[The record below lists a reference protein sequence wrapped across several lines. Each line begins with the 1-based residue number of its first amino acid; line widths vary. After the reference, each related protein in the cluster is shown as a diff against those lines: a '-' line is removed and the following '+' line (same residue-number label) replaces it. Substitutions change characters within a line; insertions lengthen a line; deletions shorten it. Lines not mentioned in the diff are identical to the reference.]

1 MLKKIKSMTSAE
13 MEACQLLN
21 GANGSNASLN
31 NEVTPAESSRHAGA
45 RAKASTVTWKLNI
58 TEQNRSPDFHEMHKN
73 MTSLLKRLGENSKS
87 ILLIP
92 FPYDE
97 YTRSLVKLLKT
108 IFTAEG
114 DIPTYCCFDSD
125 IYTQY
130 EQDKNQWTER
140 TLADSKTIVI
150 FICLTSPDDNTDED
164 CIVYNLLN
172 SCRKEC
178 AFPKCHMLFLH
189 VTDNDKDLQNRYH
202 GDDIHIKHVNAFE
215 SVLRVILK
223 ACGKD
228 PDANSHILE
237 GMLNCETY
245 MHFLEIIG
253 HSVMK

>member
-31 NEVTPAESSRHAGA
+31 NEVTSAESSRHPGA
-45 RAKASTVTWKLNI
+45 RAKTSTVTWKLNI

-73 MTSLLKRLGENSKS
+73 MTLLLKNLGENSKS
-87 ILLIP
+87 ILLMP

-97 YTRSLVKLLKT
+97 YARKIVNVLKT

-114 DIPTYCCFDSD
+114 DIPAYCCFDSD
-125 IYTQY
+125 IYTEY
-130 EQDKNQWTER
+130 EQDKNSWTER
-140 TLADSKTIVI
+140 TLADSKIIVI
-150 FICLTSPDDNTDED
+150 FVCLTSPGENTD

-189 VTDNDKDLQNRYH
+189 VTDKDKDLQNRYH
-202 GDDIHIKHVNAFE
+202 GDDIHIKHENAFE
-215 SVLRVILK
+215 SVLRSILK

-228 PDANSHILE
+228 PNANSHILE
-237 GMLNCETY
+237 GMLNCEAY
-245 MHFLEIIG
+245 IHFLELIRDPVQK
-253 HSVMK
+253 S